1 MSGSRWSNLL
11 KHRTL
16 TRVTPEGAKGPS
28 YGGVVGGCVWVSV
41 QVDGECCGV
50 GKSELCRRKWT
61 QYRSCHRICGGFVG
75 EVSKWSRKGSD
86 ANERRVLKG
95 RLVHADGV

>member
-1 MSGSRWSNLL
+1 VGQSFE
-11 KHRTL
+11 HRTL

-50 GKSELCRRKWT
+50 GKSELCCRKWT
-61 QYRSCHRICGGFVG
+61 Q
-75 EVSKWSRKGSD
+75 
-86 ANERRVLKG
+86 
-95 RLVHADGV
+95 